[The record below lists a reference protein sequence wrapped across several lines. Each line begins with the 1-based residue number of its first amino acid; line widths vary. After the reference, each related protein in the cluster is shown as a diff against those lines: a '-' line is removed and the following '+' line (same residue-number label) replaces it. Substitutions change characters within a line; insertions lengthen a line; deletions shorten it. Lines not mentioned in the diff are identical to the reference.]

1 MACGADGVQI
11 DLQQRSA
18 GLDLVTF
25 LDQSLEALAVH
36 LNGIHADM
44 DQDLDAV
51 IAGQTHSV
59 QGGSH
64 LIHGA
69 VERSVHGLAGRLDAA
84 AGSEDALCKGLVG
97 DVGLCQ
103 HLAAQGSQNRLALA
117 KEFGGLFLFGLAAE
131 QLVKKSH
138 G

>member
-1 MACGADGVQI
+1 MACGADSVQI
-11 DLQQRSA
+11 DLQQGSA
-18 GLDLVTF
+18 RLDLVAF
-25 LDQSLEALAVH
+25 LDQSLKALTVH
-36 LNGIHADM
+36 LDGVHADM

-64 LIHGA
+64 LIHSA
-69 VERSVHGLAGRLDAA
+69 VKRSVNGLTGGLNAA
-84 AGSEDALCKGLVG
+84 AGSEDALCKGLIG